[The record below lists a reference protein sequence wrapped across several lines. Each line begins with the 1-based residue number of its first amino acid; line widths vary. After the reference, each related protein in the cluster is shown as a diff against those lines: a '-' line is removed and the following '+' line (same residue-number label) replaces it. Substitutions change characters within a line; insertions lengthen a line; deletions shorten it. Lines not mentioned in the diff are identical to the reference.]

1 MLMTIS
7 MMQQSVTDEEHQ
19 NHNKK
24 PHCYILQNYILLLLV
39 HRWTRMQLND
49 RING

>member
-19 NHNKK
+19 NHNKN
-24 PHCYILQNYILLLLV
+24 PIVCILQNYIIV
-39 HRWTRMQLND
+39 IGSSMDKNA
-49 RING
+49 IE